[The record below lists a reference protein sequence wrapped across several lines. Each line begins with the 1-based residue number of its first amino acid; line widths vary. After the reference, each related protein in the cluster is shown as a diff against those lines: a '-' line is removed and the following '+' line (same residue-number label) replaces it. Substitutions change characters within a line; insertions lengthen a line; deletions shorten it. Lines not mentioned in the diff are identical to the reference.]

1 MTPLRNKGYVVRT
14 MDGYIGQL
22 SIEGVVIDINCTF
35 WSDKKPNYI
44 WVQRIKEKI
53 FEPKTMTFIDYI
65 PKPIFNCYANKTKND
80 TMNYRGEFMFVGFKY
95 ELMAFWEDKKDHQLN
110 FEVKRCERQPILER
124 LNQLNKENRI

>member
-1 MTPLRNKGYVVRT
+1 MNIIRNHGYVIRT
-14 MDGYIGQL
+14 ISGYIGKL
-22 SIEGVVIDINCTF
+22 SIDGVVIDINCTF

-44 WVQRIKEKI
+44 WVQRVKEKI
-53 FEPKTMTFIDYI
+53 FEEKTKTFIDYI
-65 PKPIFNCYANKTKND
+65 PKPTFNCYANKTKND
-80 TMNYRGEFMFVGFKY
+80 SMNYRGEFMFVGFKY